1 MLSPFELLT
10 QFKAADNSDM
20 IGSEFYAKW
29 KQTQAEVDK
38 CSTFQ
43 QNAIRLRNEKL
54 KNDFSIEEEQMG

>member
-1 MLSPFELLT
+1 
-10 QFKAADNSDM
+10 M